1 MSTYVLIHGAGSD
14 AWYWHL
20 VAPLLRER
28 GHEVVA
34 MDLPVSDASAGLA
47 EYTQVV
53 LEAIGDR
60 GELVVVGQSLGGFV
74 APLVAE
80 RRPVEL
86 LVLLNAMVPRPG
98 EADWWSATGHPVD
111 IGPDFDPV
119 DVFLHDVPDDV
130 RIEAAAHAGAQAATP
145 MREPHPLRRWP
156 DVPTRVVLARQDRFF
171 PVDWQRG
178 VVRERLGIEPDEIDG
193 GHCVALS
200 RPEELVTL
208 LETLRLSTAAS
219 GGAGVPARQALHH
232 ERR

>member
-1 MSTYVLIHGAGSD
+1 MATYVLIHGAGGD

-20 VAPLLRER
+20 VTPLLEER
-28 GHEVVA
+28 GHEVVT
-34 MDLPVSDASAGLA
+34 MNLPVGDESAGLT

-60 GELVVVGQSLGGFV
+60 CELVVVGQSLGGFV

-98 EADWWSATGHPVD
+98 ETDWWAATGHPVE

-119 DVFLHDVPDDV
+119 EVFLHDVPDDV
-130 RIEAAAHAGAQAATP
+130 RVEAGAHAGPQAAAP
-145 MREPHPLRRWP
+145 MREPHPLKRWP
-156 DVPTRVVLARQDRFF
+156 DVPTRFVLARQDRFF
-171 PVDWQRG
+171 PADWQRG
-178 VVRERLGIEPDEIDG
+178 VVRDRLGIEPDEIDG

-200 RPEELVTL
+200 RPRELVDL
-208 LETLRLSTAAS
+208 LETLRSTAAGS
-219 GGAGVPARQALHH
+219 LRADARVRGGAAR
-232 ERR
+232 

>member
-20 VAPLLRER
+20 VAPLLAQC

-34 MDLPVSDASAGLA
+34 MDLPVDDESAGLA
-47 EYTQVV
+47 EYTEVV

-98 EADWWSATGHPVD
+98 ETDWWAATGHPVE

-119 DVFLHDVPDDV
+119 EVFLHDVPDDV
-130 RIEAAAHAGAQAATP
+130 RAEAGAHAGPQAAAP
-145 MREPHPLRRWP
+145 MREPYPLERWP
-156 DVPTRVVLARQDRFF
+156 DVATRFVLARQDRFF
-171 PVDWQRG
+171 PADWQRG

-200 RPEELVTL
+200 RPRELVAL
-208 LETLRLSTAAS
+208 LEELRLSTAAVAATTTPEAS
-219 GGAGVPARQALHH
+219 
-232 ERR
+232 